1 MSLLVQL
8 LLGSFL
14 LGGALFLLLMLIF
27 MSVTHNTP
35 IVYRFW
41 GVPNY
46 RGYSTRARKTPRPS
60 IPNPI
65 YTAPYVTLAVAGAQ
79 RMIMLTRQGRQL

>member
-27 MSVTHNTP
+27 MSVT
-35 IVYRFW
+35 
-41 GVPNY
+41 
-46 RGYSTRARKTPRPS
+46 
-60 IPNPI
+60 
-65 YTAPYVTLAVAGAQ
+65 
-79 RMIMLTRQGRQL
+79 